1 MARVSARSRY
11 SVYLT
16 IIALFL
22 VTVSTWM
29 SWYVISNGYS
39 IVGEYWLDHFDPI
52 YGGGLESYRAY
63 DALSGT
69 MNMVKLFAVLWFLV
83 ALVFLARILSEDPFA
98 NSEFAVGG
106 VLVAVGILM
115 LGYFA
120 WAFPAACHSLYVS
133 GFFSSTTYDGRVYTG
148 GPGWGFVLAG
158 IACGVQALAVA
169 LRFKA
174 LFSDPQSRERIEPFE
189 APVIRTP
196 PE

>member
-1 MARVSARSRY
+1 LSVYSRG

-16 IIALFL
+16 LIALFL

-39 IVGEYWLDHFDPI
+39 IAGEYWLDHFDPI
-52 YGGGLESYRAY
+52 YGGGIETYRAY
-63 DALSGT
+63 DALGEA
-69 MNMVKLFAVLWFLV
+69 MNMVKLFVVLWFLV
-83 ALVFLARILSEDPFA
+83 ALVFLASILSEDPFA

-106 VLVAVGILM
+106 ALVAVGILM

-120 WAFPAACHSLYVS
+120 WAFPAACDTLYLS
-133 GFFSSTTYDGRVYTG
+133 GFFSSTTYNDRVYTG
-148 GPGWGFVLAG
+148 GPGGGFVLAG

-169 LRFKA
+169 LRFKT
-174 LFSDPQSRERIEPFE
+174 LFSGPQLRKRLEPFE